1 MPSIFLRD
9 GTSYLAM
16 SETAYAAEDVLQQ
29 LIEHHPEI
37 LAGDDATH
45 GRLVLVRREAGVTDR
60 EAAAARWSLDHLYL
74 DARGVPTLVEVK
86 RSSDTRSRREVV
98 AQMLDYAANAK
109 TSFSA
114 AGMIEW
120 LEETARQRGST
131 GADVLREAFGVEDIG
146 DYWQTVA
153 TNLEAERFRLVFVS
167 DSIGS
172 ELRRIIEFLN
182 SQMSQTE
189 VLAIEIKQYTDPAGA
204 HQTIVPRVIGD
215 TSEARAAKG
224 PSRRSSRLDREI
236 LLGRLRERS
245 PATADAAGC
254 ILDWAHGKPGL
265 DVRYARNSV
274 AVGSGGRG
282 LLRLGETGEVELS
295 LETLIQHG
303 EPWDEEHIEELV
315 RELGGLGVH
324 LSPHLRKYPRAPL
337 QPLADATR
345 RHEFLAVMERVL
357 DSLTEPPPY

>member
-182 SQMSQTE
+182 SQMSRTE
-189 VLAIEIKQYTDPAGA
+189 VLALEIKQYTDADGA

-215 TSEARAAKG
+215 TTEARAVKDATAR
-224 PSRRSSRLDREI
+224 PSRLDRET
-236 LLGRLRERS
+236 LLGALQGRS
-245 PATADAAGC
+245 PVAAQAAGF

-274 AVGSGGRG
+274 AVGTDGRW
-282 LLRLGETGEVELS
+282 LLRLWDTAELE
-295 LETLIQHG
+295 LGLQTLTQHG
-303 EPWDEEHIEELV
+303 EPWDEEHMEELV
-315 RELGGLGVH
+315 RELDDLGVH
-324 LSPHLRKYPRAPL
+324 LTPHTRKFPRAPL
-337 QPLADATR
+337 GPLADATR
-345 RHEFLAVMERVL
+345 RREFLAVMERVL
-357 DSLTEPPPY
+357 DSLS